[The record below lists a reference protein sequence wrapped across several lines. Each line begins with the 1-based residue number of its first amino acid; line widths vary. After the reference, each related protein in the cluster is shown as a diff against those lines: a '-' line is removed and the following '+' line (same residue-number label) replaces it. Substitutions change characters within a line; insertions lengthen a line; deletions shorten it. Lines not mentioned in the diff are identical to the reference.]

1 MYLFGSSN
9 YSQFLRGEIGFLG
22 QLRLTTFLFRSQSKA
37 GKVVELFREATLGYL
52 RTELPELFVL
62 RGDFFFWE
70 KKQRITC
77 GCGVVFGWFSVPIA
91 HKVLEKVMVD
101 E

>member
-62 RGDFFFWE
+62 RGDFFFGG
-70 KKQRITC
+70 KKTADNMWMW
-77 GCGVVFGWFSVPIA
+77 GGFWLVFGAYSSQSVGKG
-91 HKVLEKVMVD
+91 HG
-101 E
+101 